1 MSGLSPLEEH
11 FPRLVTEI
19 QAFWGSPTCF
29 DQLQGLLVDT
39 RGGRQGFPEDVYSD
53 LSLLLTLVPR
63 PKRPY
68 DIWSEAEDADK
79 TA

>member
-1 MSGLSPLEEH
+1 MSGLSPLEEQ

-63 PKRPY
+63 PKGPY

>member
-1 MSGLSPLEEH
+1 MSNLSPLEQH

-19 QAFWGSPTCF
+19 LAAWGSPACF
-29 DQLQGLLVDT
+29 AKLQDLLVDT
-39 RGGRQGFPEDVYSD
+39 RGGRTGFPEDVYSD

-63 PKRPY
+63 PKGPY
-68 DIWSEAEDADK
+68 DIWTEALDADK